1 MLALGLVELQLLLCV
16 RKAALRLEKALI
28 QLLNLLRQF
37 SYLVLVLSLR
47 LAVLIG
53 DVALGI
59 FKFLNELLFLGFE
72 CLAAVVD
79 ELDLLLIER
88 LLLVEL
94 TLAR

>member
-1 MLALGLVELQLLLCV
+1 MLTLGLVELQLLLCV
-16 RKAALRLEKALI
+16 RKAALRLEKALV

-47 LAVLIG
+47 LAVLVG

>member
-16 RKAALRLEKALI
+16 RKAALRFEEALV

-37 SYLVLVLSLR
+37 SYLVLVLSFR
-47 LAVLIG
+47 LAVLVG

-79 ELDLLLIER
+79 ELDFLLIQR

>member
-16 RKAALRLEKALI
+16 RKAALRLEKALV

-47 LAVLIG
+47 LAVLVG

>member
-1 MLALGLVELQLLLCV
+1 MLTLGLVELQLLLCV
-16 RKAALRLEKALI
+16 RKAALRLEKALV

-59 FKFLNELLFLGFE
+59 FKFLNELLFLRFE

>member
-59 FKFLNELLFLGFE
+59 FKFLNELLFLGFK